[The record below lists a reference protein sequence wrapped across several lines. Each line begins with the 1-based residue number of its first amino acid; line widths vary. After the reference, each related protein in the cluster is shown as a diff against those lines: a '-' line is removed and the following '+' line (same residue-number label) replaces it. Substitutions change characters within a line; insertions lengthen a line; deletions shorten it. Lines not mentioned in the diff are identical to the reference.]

1 MLLVVMFC
9 TTFFVLPAIGML
21 LLALKKIGKE
31 KRQAER
37 YYLLEEGE
45 AAGGKRQKRQKK
57 VILPAFMNQQ
67 LLEDQRV
74 EGQISESLHFN
85 EVEPRAPCRAGP

>member
-9 TTFFVLPAIGML
+9 TTFFVLPAIGMI

-31 KRQAER
+31 KRQVER

-45 AAGGKRQKRQKK
+45 AAGGKKQKRQKK
-57 VILPAFMNQQ
+57 VILPDFMNQQ
-67 LLEDQRV
+67 IIDDQLIAS
-74 EGQISESLHFN
+74 QISESLHFN